1 MRDWLTE
8 SSTTVLPDGVLDDLI
23 AFCEDDLNADRD
35 FRLLEMQAAKLSDLN
50 PGDGDVTLLT
60 DYLEMPYV
68 TETTATDQPP
78 LTYLSPEAFAAQ
90 TDALGY
96 MGIDTIVGG
105 KKIGRASCGDR
116 VCKYG

>member
-50 PGDGDVTLLT
+50 PGDEAVTLPT
-60 DYLEMPYV
+60 DSPEMQTV
-68 TETTATDQPP
+68 TETKDTDQPP
-78 LTYLSPEAFAAQ
+78 LTYMSPDAFAAH
-90 TDALGY
+90 TDMHGHLGLY
-96 MGIDTIVGG
+96 TIVATA
-105 KKIGRASCGDR
+105 RTA
-116 VCKYG
+116 CKE